1 MEAVTHFV
9 NDTVEFYK
17 WGLTIADKRVENWPM
32 MSSPFPTLAISC
44 LYLLF
49 LWAGPRYMQ
58 DRQPYTLR
66 KTLIVYNFS
75 MVVLNFYI
83 AKELLLGSR
92 AARYS
97 YLCQPVNYSND
108 VNEVRIASALWWYY
122 ISKGVEFL
130 DTVFFIL
137 RKKFNQV
144 SFLHVYHH
152 CTMFILWW
160 IGIKWVPGG
169 QSFFG
174 ATINSSIHVLMYGYY
189 GLAALGPQMQKY
201 LWWKKYLTIIQ
212 MIQFHVTIGHAGHS
226 LYTGCPFPAW
236 MQWALIGYAVTFII
250 LFANFYYHA
259 YRRKPFSSQKGGKP
273 VANGTTMVTN
283 GHSKAEEVEDDGK
296 KQKKGRAKRE

>member
-1 MEAVTHFV
+1 MEPYHSRYVY
-9 NDTVEFYK
+9 FYILK
-17 WGLTIADKRVENWPM
+17 KIKIAKYSESNWEWPM
-32 MSSPFPTLAISC
+32 MSSPLPTLGINV

-49 LWAGPRYMQ
+49 LWVGPLYMQ
-58 DRQPYTLR
+58 NREPFQHR

-75 MVVLNFYI
+75 MVLLNFYI
-83 AKELLLGSR
+83 CKEVS
-92 AARYS
+92 AVYS

-108 VNEVRIASALWWYY
+108 VNEVRVRNTLSSLTHVYLIED
-122 ISKGVEFL
+122 IP
-130 DTVFFIL
+130 L

-174 ATINSSIHVLMYGYY
+174 AMINSGIHVLMYGYY
-189 GLAALGPQMQKY
+189 GLA
-201 LWWKKYLTIIQ
+201 
-212 MIQFHVTIGHAGHS
+212 IQFHVTIGHATHS

-250 LFANFYYHA
+250 LFANFYYQT
-259 YRRKPFSSQKGGKP
+259 YRRQPRLKSAKPAVNGIS
-273 VANGTTMVTN
+273 NGTSKTSEVTEN
-283 GHSKAEEVEDDGK
+283 GK
-296 KQKKGRAKRE
+296 KQKKGKGKHD